1 MGHAASGIRMTLPYK
16 PRVLVVDDDA
26 FQHKIVDMVL
36 GNTHYHLSFACSGEE
51 AIAMLEHTRADLI
64 LMDVQM
70 PGIGGL
76 EATRRLKSM
85 PHLIHIPILMA
96 SGEGDDQVVAQCLQ
110 AGAVDFVFKP
120 FDRATLPAK
129 VSLLSSNAGAVSE
142 HPAGGPRDGA

>member
-1 MGHAASGIRMTLPYK
+1 MDDAASGLRMTLPHK

-36 GNTHYHLSFACSGEE
+36 GNTHYQLSFATSGEE
-51 AIAMLEHTRADLI
+51 AIAILEQTPADLV

-85 PHLIHIPILMA
+85 PHLTHMPILMA

-129 VSLLSSNAGAVSE
+129 VSLLSIQAVDASVQ
-142 HPAGGPRDGA
+142 PVGGPGDGA